1 MKKINQKNIILMI
14 GVTLSLFIILYI
26 AGAFKKNKPVIEKK
40 SSEDETVANAIIEL
54 ESIKDKIKEAEGNNE
69 YYRSETNHGLTVVG
83 TLMEQ
88 IIDIMVAILSQP
100 LVAEAISRRVVSK
113 QDADELSE
121 YIELLGEEIVKEIEK
136 SQFLRCN
143 DGKTENCTYYELNKP
158 GITDSTR
165 RSVAVLY
172 NKILEIVTKVE
183 EQDKMYRITKNTVLT
198 NMPQLGYMDGWSES
212 KIRERVDQAERN
224 FPPKDQIT
232 KVAVAHYKYLGVQL
246 QKELGKSVNVVHLT
260 DEEKEEVRHSPFEPR
275 LVEGNNDVITKSVPP
290 IPPPTDAVNVRVQ
303 LYRKENFQEE
313 FTAINGYKKKGEV
326 IILDDL
332 ETVRSFKLSE
342 GVSLEGLAVRKNK
355 KQKRKYET
363 ITISGP
369 IEIADV
375 HKLGIKDSYKYKED
389 WFQLKIYV
397 AGKQVSEKIATLPGG
412 KKVGEKIVTLPGG
425 KKVGEKI
432 VTLPGGKSKKVGSGI
447 GGIFG

>member
-40 SSEDETVANAIIEL
+40 SSEDETVANAIVEL

-165 RSVAVLY
+165 RSIAVLY

-198 NMPQLGYMDGWSES
+198 NMPQLGFMNGWSES
-212 KIRERVDQAERN
+212 KIRERTDQAERN
-224 FPPKDQIT
+224 FPPKDKIT

-303 LYRKENFQEE
+303 LYRKENFQDE

-326 IILDDL
+326 ITLGEN

-342 GVSLEGLAVRKNK
+342 GVSLEGFAVRKNK
-355 KQKRKYET
+355 KRRKATET

-369 IEIADV
+369 IEIRDV
-375 HKLGIKDSYKYKED
+375 RELGIKDEYFYKYD
-389 WFQLKIYV
+389 WIKIKIYV
-397 AGKQVSEKIATLPGG
+397 TG
-412 KKVGEKIVTLPGG
+412 
-425 KKVGEKI
+425 
-432 VTLPGGKSKKVGSGI
+432 KKVGSGI
-447 GGIFG
+447 GNIFGGKKLRL

>member
-40 SSEDETVANAIIEL
+40 SLEDETVANAIVEL

-136 SQFLRCN
+136 SQFLKCN
-143 DGKTENCTYYELNKP
+143 DDKTENCTYYELNQS
-158 GITDSTR
+158 GITDSTK

-183 EQDKMYRITKNTVLT
+183 EQDKMYRITKNTALT
-198 NMPQLGYMDGWSES
+198 NMPQLGYNQGWSES
-212 KIRERVDQAERN
+212 KIRERTEQAERN

-275 LVEGNNDVITKSVPP
+275 LVEGNNDVITRSVPP
-290 IPPPTDAVNVRVQ
+290 MPPPTDAVNVRVQ

-326 IILDDL
+326 ITLGEN

-342 GVSLEGLAVRKNK
+342 GVSLEGFAVRKNK
-355 KQKRKYET
+355 KRRKATET

-369 IEIADV
+369 IEIPDV
-375 HKLGIKDSYKYKED
+375 RELGIKDEYFYKYD
-389 WFQLKIYV
+389 WIKIKIYV
-397 AGKQVSEKIATLPGG
+397 TG
-412 KKVGEKIVTLPGG
+412 KKVGEKIA
-425 KKVGEKI
+425 
-432 VTLPGGKSKKVGSGI
+432 TLPGGKSKKVGSGI
-447 GGIFG
+447 VSIFG

>member
-40 SSEDETVANAIIEL
+40 SSEDETVANAIVEL

-198 NMPQLGYMDGWSES
+198 NMPQLGFMNGWSES

-232 KVAVAHYKYLGVQL
+232 KVAVAHYKYLGIQL
-246 QKELGKSVNVVHLT
+246 QKELGKSVNVIHLT
-260 DEEKEEVRHSPFEPR
+260 DEEKEEVRFEPR

-303 LYRKENFQEE
+303 LYRKENFQDE

-326 IILDDL
+326 IILGEN

-342 GVSLEGLAVRKNK
+342 GVSLEGFAVRKNK
-355 KQKRKYET
+355 KRRKATET

-369 IEIADV
+369 IEIRDV
-375 HKLGIKDSYKYKED
+375 RELGIKDEYFYKYD
-389 WFQLKIYV
+389 WIKIKIYV
-397 AGKQVSEKIATLPGG
+397 TG
-412 KKVGEKIVTLPGG
+412 KKVGEKIATLPGG

>member
-26 AGAFKKNKPVIEKK
+26 AGAFKKNKPIIEKK
-40 SSEDETVANAIIEL
+40 SSEDETVANAIVEL
-54 ESIKDKIKEAEGNNE
+54 ESIKDKIKDAEGNNE

-88 IIDIMVAILSQP
+88 IIDVMVAILSQP
-100 LVAEAISRRVVSK
+100 LVAEAISRGVVSK

-136 SQFLRCN
+136 SQFLKCN
-143 DGKTENCTYYELNKP
+143 DDKTENCTYYELNES
-158 GITDSTR
+158 GITDSTK

-198 NMPQLGYMDGWSES
+198 NLPQLGYNQGWSES
-212 KIRERVDQAERN
+212 KIRERTDQAERN

-246 QKELGKSVNVVHLT
+246 QKELGKSVNVIHLT

-275 LVEGNNDVITKSVPP
+275 LVEGNRDVVTRSVPP
-290 IPPPTDAVNVRVQ
+290 MPESDLVNVRVQ
-303 LYRKENFQEE
+303 LYRKENFQDE

-326 IILDDL
+326 ITLDENVL
-332 ETVRSFKLSE
+332 SFKLSE
-342 GVSLEGLAVRKNK
+342 GVSLEGFAVRRNRRNK
-355 KQKRKYET
+355 KRYET

-369 IEIADV
+369 AEIEDV
-375 HKLGIKDSYKYKED
+375 RKLGIKDEYNIKYG
-389 WFQLKIYV
+389 WINIKIYV
-397 AGKQVSEKIATLPGG
+397 MGKKVSEKIATLPGG
-412 KKVGEKIVTLPGG
+412 KKVGEGIATLPGG
-425 KKVGEKI
+425 KKV
-432 VTLPGGKSKKVGSGI
+432 SSGV
-447 GGIFG
+447 GGIFGGGKKVSSGVGGIFG